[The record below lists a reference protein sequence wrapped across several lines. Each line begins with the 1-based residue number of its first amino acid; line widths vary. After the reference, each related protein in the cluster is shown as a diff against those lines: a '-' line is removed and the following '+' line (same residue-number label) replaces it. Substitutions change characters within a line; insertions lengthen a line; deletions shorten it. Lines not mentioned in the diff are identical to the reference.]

1 MISAIF
7 EGLLFGFILSINIGP
22 VFFLLVETS
31 IKKGVRDAFIMNT
44 GVIISDLLWIILL
57 YFGIETY
64 LESFFDSTSSKVIGG
79 VMFILF
85 GVGGLF
91 YIKRDPKV
99 ISVGKNRRILFT
111 KGFLLNLVNP
121 SVALFWLATIAF
133 AIKSLDNDKH
143 KLILFFVSVFSIIIV
158 IDTIKFF
165 MARKLRLYL
174 NERRQKKFSKITNL
188 IMILFGL
195 FLIVSHFLSHLLVK
209 YLFLM
214 NF

>member
-44 GVIISDLLWIILL
+44 GVIISDLMWIILL

-91 YIKRDPKV
+91 YIKKDSFFNFP
-99 ISVGKNRRILFT
+99 GK
-111 KGFLLNLVNP
+111 K
-121 SVALFWLATIAF
+121 
-133 AIKSLDNDKH
+133 
-143 KLILFFVSVFSIIIV
+143 
-158 IDTIKFF
+158 
-165 MARKLRLYL
+165 
-174 NERRQKKFSKITNL
+174 
-188 IMILFGL
+188 
-195 FLIVSHFLSHLLVK
+195 
-209 YLFLM
+209 
-214 NF
+214 

>member
-143 KLILFFVSVFSIIIV
+143 KLILFFVSVFSIIII

-174 NERRQKKFSKITNL
+174 NERRQKKLRKITNQ

-195 FLIVSHFLSHLLVK
+195 YLIVSHFLSHL
-209 YLFLM
+209 
-214 NF
+214 

>member
-91 YIKRDPKV
+91 YIKKGHKV
-99 ISVGKNRRILFT
+99 MSVGKNRRILFT

-143 KLILFFVSVFSIIIV
+143 KLIVFFVSVFSIIIV

-174 NERRQKKFSKITNL
+174 NERRQKKLRKITNQ

-195 FLIVSHFLSHLLVK
+195 YLIVSHFLSHL
-209 YLFLM
+209 
-214 NF
+214 

>member
-64 LESFFDSTSSKVIGG
+64 LESFFDSTSSKVIGC

-91 YIKRDPKV
+91 YIKKDPKV

-143 KLILFFVSVFSIIIV
+143 KLILFFVSVFSIIII

-174 NERRQKKFSKITNL
+174 NERRQKKLSKITNL

-195 FLIVSHFLSHLLVK
+195 YLIVSHFLSHL
-209 YLFLM
+209 
-214 NF
+214 

>member
-31 IKKGVRDAFIMNT
+31 IKKGVRDAFIMNS

-57 YFGIETY
+57 YFGMETY
-64 LESFFDSTSSKVIGG
+64 LESFFESTSSKVIGG

-91 YIKRDPKV
+91 YIKKKSKV
-99 ISVGKNRRILFT
+99 ISVGKNRRILFS

-133 AIKSLDNDKH
+133 AIKSLDNNRH
-143 KLILFFVSVFSIIIV
+143 KLILFFISVFSIIIV

-165 MARKLRLYL
+165 MARKLRKYL
-174 NERRQKKFSKITNL
+174 NERRQKKISIITNL

-195 FLIVSHFLSHLLVK
+195 YLILFNFLSRL
-209 YLFLM
+209 
-214 NF
+214 

>member
-64 LESFFDSTSSKVIGG
+64 LESFFDSTISKVIGC

-91 YIKRDPKV
+91 YIKKDPKV
-99 ISVGKNRRILFT
+99 ISVGKKRRILFT

-143 KLILFFVSVFSIIIV
+143 KLILFFVSVFSIIII

-195 FLIVSHFLSHLLVK
+195 FLIVSNFLSHL
-209 YLFLM
+209 
-214 NF
+214 

>member
-57 YFGIETY
+57 YFGIETF

-91 YIKRDPKV
+91 YIKKDPKV

-143 KLILFFVSVFSIIIV
+143 KLILFFVSVFSIIII

-195 FLIVSHFLSHLLVK
+195 FLIVSNFLSHL
-209 YLFLM
+209 
-214 NF
+214 

>member
-44 GVIISDLLWIILL
+44 GVIISDLMWIILL

-64 LESFFDSTSSKVIGG
+64 LESFFDSTGSKVIGG

-91 YIKRDPKV
+91 YIKKDHKV

-174 NERRQKKFSKITNL
+174 NERRQKKLSKLTNL

-195 FLIVSHFLSHLLVK
+195 YLILFNFISHL
-209 YLFLM
+209 
-214 NF
+214 

>member
-195 FLIVSHFLSHLLVK
+195 FLIVSHFLSHL
-209 YLFLM
+209 
-214 NF
+214 